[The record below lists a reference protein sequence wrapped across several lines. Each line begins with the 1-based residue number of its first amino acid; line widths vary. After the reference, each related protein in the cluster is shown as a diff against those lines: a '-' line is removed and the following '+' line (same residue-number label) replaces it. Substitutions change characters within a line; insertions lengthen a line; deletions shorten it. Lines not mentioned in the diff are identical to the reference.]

1 MIDYTNRIF
10 EVMDQVHHIIAKE
23 MAIPITYNGHDG
35 AGSHSIFIQPVSD
48 NLLEILTN
56 GQNRQYTVAISYE
69 LNSGGDYTENTFK
82 QVANVAEHIKRLFA
96 PDNNANN
103 NAVWSGGEVESVEY
117 ERDEED
123 ETKVRALLTFT
134 CIGYEVTN

>member
-10 EVMDQVHHIIAKE
+10 EVMDSVHHIIAKE
-23 MAIPITYNGHDG
+23 MAIPITYNGHEG
-35 AGSHSIFIQPVSD
+35 NHSIFIQPVSD

-56 GQNRQYTVAISYE
+56 GQNRQYTVLISYE
-69 LNSGGDYTENTFK
+69 LTSGGDYTENTFK

-96 PDNNANN
+96 SDNNANN
-103 NAVWSGGEVESVEY
+103 NQIWSGGEVESVEY

>member
-1 MIDYTNRIF
+1 
-10 EVMDQVHHIIAKE
+10 MDSIHHIIAKE
-23 MAIPITYNGHDG
+23 MAIPITYNGHEG
-35 AGSHSIFIQPVSD
+35 NHSIFIQPVSD

-56 GQNRQYTVAISYE
+56 GQNRQYTVLISYE
-69 LNSGGDYTENTFK
+69 LTSGGDYTENTFK

-103 NAVWSGGEVESVEY
+103 DTTWSGGEVESVEY
-117 ERDEED
+117 ERDEDD
-123 ETKVRALLTFT
+123 ETKVRALLTFN

>member
-1 MIDYTNRIF
+1 MIDYSNKIF
-10 EVMDQVHHIIAKE
+10 EVIDQVHHIVAKE
-23 MAIPITYNGHDG
+23 MSIPIFMDSHQGN
-35 AGSHSIFIQPVSD
+35 HSILIQPISD
-48 NLLEILTN
+48 NLLEVLSKGQTRTYTIL
-56 GQNRQYTVAISYE
+56 ISYE
-69 LNSGGDYTENTFK
+69 LNTGGNYTENTFK

-103 NAVWSGGEVESVEY
+103 NQIWSGGEVESVEY